1 MTIDWVNFTPIAS
14 LIGGVMVGC
23 AALLLMAL
31 HGRIMG
37 VSGIAGALVRKPKS
51 KDTGWRLAFIIG
63 LLAGPLFIEVLSG
76 PVESM
81 FVAEGAVLAIAGLL
95 VGIGTAIGSGCT
107 SGHGICGISRL
118 SLRSITATCTFVA
131 FGMITV
137 FVVGG

>member
-1 MTIDWVNFTPIAS
+1 MTIDWVNFTPLAS
-14 LIGGVMVGC
+14 LIGGVMVGS
-23 AALLLMAL
+23 AALFLMAL

-37 VSGIAGALVRKPKS
+37 VSGIAGALIRSPKS
-51 KDTGWRLAFIIG
+51 KDSSWRIAFIIG
-63 LLAGPLFIEVLSG
+63 LLAGPILIEGVSG
-76 PVESM
+76 PIES
-81 FVAEGAVLAIAGLL
+81 VLVVDGLLLAVAGLL
-95 VGIGTAIGSGCT
+95 VGLGTAIGSGCT

>member
-14 LIGGVMVGC
+14 LIGGIMVGA

-37 VSGIAGALVRKPKS
+37 VSGIAGALVRTPKS
-51 KDTGWRLAFIIG
+51 KDTSWRLAFIIG
-63 LLAGPLFIEVLSG
+63 LLAGPVLVEGLSG
-76 PVESM
+76 PVESV
-81 FVAEGAVLAIAGLL
+81 FVADGLLLAVAGLL
-95 VGIGTAIGSGCT
+95 VGVGTAIGSGCT
-107 SGHGICGISRL
+107 SGHGICGISRF

-137 FVVGG
+137 FIVGG